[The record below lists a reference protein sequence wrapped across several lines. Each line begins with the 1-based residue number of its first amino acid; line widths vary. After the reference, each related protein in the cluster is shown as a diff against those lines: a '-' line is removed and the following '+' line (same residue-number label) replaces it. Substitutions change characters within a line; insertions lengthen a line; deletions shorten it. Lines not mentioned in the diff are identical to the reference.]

1 MNNDTSPQLGWERQQ
16 PPSARRR
23 PAQPI
28 RPIDPE
34 EVQNAPLIPVRLA
47 AKLSGIGHST
57 IRRALVLTRVGSA
70 DYVRWQA
77 LNQTFFGLEGAQ

>member
-1 MNNDTSPQLGWERQQ
+1 MNDDTSPQSASEEEKPRN
-16 PPSARRR
+16 ARRR

-28 RPIDPE
+28 RPIGAG

-47 AKLSGIGHST
+47 AKLSGIGDST
-57 IRRALVLTRVGSA
+57 IRRALVVTRVGSA